1 MVFYKTLH
9 SPLSPSFVTIRDITN
24 GKELTMDLMQTFFL
38 NVIKV
43 IILNL
48 TGIVTGD
55 IASAAQLFED
65 RQVRKGHKKQSTRTH
80 SFRNV

>member
-1 MVFYKTLH
+1 
-9 SPLSPSFVTIRDITN
+9 
-24 GKELTMDLMQTFFL
+24 MDLMQTFFL

-55 IASAAQLFED
+55 IASAAQLFE
-65 RQVRKGHKKQSTRTH
+65 VRKDTKRNPPELTH
-80 SFRNV
+80 SENV